1 MEVSKKEWVEWAKHP
16 VSVEFFHNLRKDKD
30 QLASMLIEGQF
41 TSESMEA
48 TALKHAEVIG
58 MAAAMRDIL
67 NEYQEEMKD
76 E

>member
-1 MEVSKKEWVEWAKHP
+1 MIQEKEWKEWAKHP
-16 VSVEFFHNLRKDKD
+16 VTVEFFHNLRKDKD
-30 QLASMLIEGQF
+30 QLAEMLIEGQF

-58 MAAAMRDIL
+58 MATTLRDIL